1 MAVSRLV
8 IGDQGRAM
16 DAQHVYRI
24 VLIDDSRMARLGLR
38 EQLNRTAEFRIVGEA
53 TSMVEGLELVGR
65 LTPDLV
71 LLDISL
77 PDGSG
82 VQACRRLVA
91 GRPDMRVLI
100 LSVYDDPAVIR
111 EAIAAGAQ
119 GYMLK
124 DTPVAMWRNAMR
136 RVAAGGAV
144 LGPQLIGQVLMEV
157 REMANGLS
165 TACLADLSPQE
176 RRLLPLVAEGRTN
189 KEIAVALSL
198 SEKTVKNYISNMYS
212 KLGITRRSQVA
223 TLYARTLPSGGF
235 SAEDCA

>member
-1 MAVSRLV
+1 
-8 IGDQGRAM
+8 M
-16 DAQHVYRI
+16 DAQHLYRI

-38 EQLNRTAEFRIVGEA
+38 EQLNRTAEFRLVGEA
-53 TSMVEGLELVGR
+53 ASMTEGLELIEK

-82 VQACRRLVA
+82 VHACSRLVA
-91 GRPDMRVLI
+91 GRPDTRVLI

-119 GYMLK
+119 GYVLK
-124 DTPVAMWRNAMR
+124 DTPVAMWRKALR
-136 RVAAGGAV
+136 RAAGSGVV
-144 LGPQLIGQVLMEV
+144 LGPQLIGLVLMEV
-157 REMANGLS
+157 REMANGLT
-165 TACLADLSPQE
+165 TACMGDLSPQE

-198 SEKTVKNYISNMYS
+198 SDKTVKNYISNMYS
-212 KLGITRRSQVA
+212 KLGVTRRSQVA
-223 TLYARTLPSGGF
+223 TLYARTLPSGGIL
-235 SAEDCA
+235 AEDCA

>member
-1 MAVSRLV
+1 
-8 IGDQGRAM
+8 M
-16 DAQHVYRI
+16 DAQHLYRI

-38 EQLNRTAEFRIVGEA
+38 EQLNRTAEFRLVGEA
-53 TSMVEGLELVGR
+53 ASMTEGLELIEK

-82 VQACRRLVA
+82 VHACSRLVA
-91 GRPDMRVLI
+91 GRPDTRVLI

-119 GYMLK
+119 GYVLK
-124 DTPVAMWRNAMR
+124 DTPVVMWRNAMR
-136 RVAAGGAV
+136 RVAGSGVV
-144 LGPQLIGQVLMEV
+144 LGPQLIGLVLTEV

-165 TACLADLSPQE
+165 TACMGDLSPQE

-198 SEKTVKNYISNMYS
+198 SDKTVKNYISNMYS
-212 KLGITRRSQVA
+212 KLGVTRRSQVA
-223 TLYARTLPSGGF
+223 TLYARTLPSRGIL
-235 SAEDCA
+235 AEDCA

>member
-1 MAVSRLV
+1 
-8 IGDQGRAM
+8 M
-16 DAQHVYRI
+16 DAQHLYRI

-38 EQLNRTAEFRIVGEA
+38 EQLNRTAEFRLVGEA
-53 TSMVEGLELVGR
+53 ASMTEGLELIEK

-82 VQACRRLVA
+82 VHACSRLVA
-91 GRPDMRVLI
+91 GRPDTRVLI

-119 GYMLK
+119 GYVLK
-124 DTPVAMWRNAMR
+124 DTPVVMWRNAMR
-136 RVAAGGAV
+136 RVAGSGVV
-144 LGPQLIGQVLMEV
+144 LGPQLIGLVLMEV

-165 TACLADLSPQE
+165 TACMGDLSPQE

-198 SEKTVKNYISNMYS
+198 SDKTVKNYISNMYS
-212 KLGITRRSQVA
+212 KLGVTRRSQVA
-223 TLYARTLPSGGF
+223 TLYARTLPSRGIL
-235 SAEDCA
+235 AEDCA

>member
-1 MAVSRLV
+1 ME
-8 IGDQGRAM
+8 G
-16 DAQHVYRI
+16 QHVYRV

-53 TSMVEGLELVGR
+53 ASTAEGLELVER
-65 LTPDLV
+65 LKPDVV

-82 VQACRRLVA
+82 VRACRRLVA
-91 GRPDMRVLI
+91 ERPNTKVLI
-100 LSVYDDPAVIR
+100 LSVYDDSAVIR

-119 GYMLK
+119 GYVLK
-124 DTPVAMWRNAMR
+124 DTPVAMWRNVIR
-136 RVAAGGAV
+136 RVAEGHQFM
-144 LGPQLIGQVLMEV
+144 GPQLVGEVLMEV
-157 REMANGLS
+157 RDMANGLS
-165 TACLADLSPQE
+165 TACMAELSPQE
-176 RRLLPLVAEGRTN
+176 RRLLPLVAEGKTN

-198 SEKTVKNYISNMYS
+198 SDKTVKNYISNMYS
-212 KLGITRRSQVA
+212 KLGISRRSQVA

>member
-1 MAVSRLV
+1 
-8 IGDQGRAM
+8 M
-16 DAQHVYRI
+16 DAQHLYRI

-53 TSMVEGLELVGR
+53 ASIAEGLELIER
-65 LTPDLV
+65 LNPDLV

-82 VQACRRLVA
+82 VQACCRLVA
-91 GRPDMRVLI
+91 GRPDTRVLI

-111 EAIAAGAQ
+111 EAIAAGAR
-119 GYMLK
+119 GYVLR
-124 DTPVAMWRNAMR
+124 DAPVAVWRNAMR
-136 RVAAGGAV
+136 RAAGSGVV
-144 LGPQLIGQVLMEV
+144 LGPQLIGLVLMEV

-165 TACLADLSPQE
+165 TACMVDLSPQE

-198 SEKTVKNYISNMYS
+198 SDKTVKNYISNMYS
-212 KLGITRRSQVA
+212 KLGVTRRSQVA
-223 TLYARTLPSGGF
+223 TLYARTLPSGGIP
-235 SAEDCA
+235 AEDCA

>member
-1 MAVSRLV
+1 ME
-8 IGDQGRAM
+8 
-16 DAQHVYRI
+16 AQHLYRI

-38 EQLNRTAEFRIVGEA
+38 EQLNRTAEFRLVGEA
-53 TSMVEGLELVGR
+53 ASMTEGLELIEK

-82 VQACRRLVA
+82 VHACSRLVA
-91 GRPDMRVLI
+91 GRPDTRVLI

-119 GYMLK
+119 GYVLK

-136 RVAAGGAV
+136 RAAGSGVV
-144 LGPQLIGQVLMEV
+144 LGPQLIGLVLTEV
-157 REMANGLS
+157 REMANGLT
-165 TACLADLSPQE
+165 TACMGDLSPQE

-198 SEKTVKNYISNMYS
+198 SDKTVKNYISNMYS
-212 KLGITRRSQVA
+212 KLGVTRRSQVA
-223 TLYARTLPSGGF
+223 TLYARTLPSRGIL
-235 SAEDCA
+235 AEDCA

>member
-1 MAVSRLV
+1 
-8 IGDQGRAM
+8 M
-16 DAQHVYRI
+16 DTQHVYRI

-38 EQLNRTAEFRIVGEA
+38 EQLNRTAEFRLVGEA
-53 TSMVEGLELVGR
+53 TSMAEGLELVGR

-91 GRPDMRVLI
+91 GLPDLPVII
-100 LSVYDDPAVIR
+100 LSVYDDQAVIR
-111 EAIAAGAQ
+111 EAIAAGAH
-119 GYMLK
+119 GYVLK
-124 DTPVAMWRNAMR
+124 DTPVAMWRDVMR
-136 RVAAGGAV
+136 RVAGGGAD

-165 TACLADLSPQE
+165 TACMADLSAQE
-176 RRLLPLVAEGRTN
+176 RRLFPLVAEGRTN
-189 KEIAVALSL
+189 REIAAALSL
-198 SEKTVKNYISNMYS
+198 SEKTVKNYLSNMYS

-223 TLYARTLPSGGF
+223 TLYARTLPSVGL

>member
-1 MAVSRLV
+1 
-8 IGDQGRAM
+8 M
-16 DAQHVYRI
+16 DAQHLYRI

-38 EQLNRTAEFRIVGEA
+38 EQLNRTAEFRLVGEA
-53 TSMVEGLELVGR
+53 TSMAEGLELVGR

-91 GRPDMRVLI
+91 GRPDMPVII
-100 LSVYDDPAVIR
+100 LSVYDDRAVIR
-111 EAIAAGAQ
+111 EAIAAGAH
-119 GYMLK
+119 GYVLK
-124 DTPVAMWRNAMR
+124 DTPVAMWRDVMR
-136 RVAAGGAV
+136 RVAGGGAD

-165 TACLADLSPQE
+165 TACMADLSAQE
-176 RRLLPLVAEGRTN
+176 RRLFPLVAEGRTN
-189 KEIAVALSL
+189 REIAAALSL
-198 SEKTVKNYISNMYS
+198 SEKTVKNYLSNMYS

-223 TLYARTLPSGGF
+223 TLYARTLPSVGL

>member
-1 MAVSRLV
+1 
-8 IGDQGRAM
+8 M

-53 TSMVEGLELVGR
+53 PSMAEGLDLVR
-65 LTPDLV
+65 KLTPDLV

-91 GRPDMRVLI
+91 DRPDTRVLI
-100 LSVYDDPAVIR
+100 LSLYDDPAVIR

-119 GYMLK
+119 GYVLK
-124 DTPVAMWRNAMR
+124 DTPVAMWRDAMR
-136 RVAAGGAV
+136 RAAVGAAV
-144 LGPQLIGQVLMEV
+144 LGPQLMGQVLMEV
-157 REMANGLS
+157 RDMANGLS
-165 TACLADLSPQE
+165 TACMADLSPQE

-189 KEIAVALSL
+189 KEIAVALTL
-198 SEKTVKNYISNMYS
+198 SEKTVKNYVSNMYS

-223 TLYARTLPSGGF
+223 TLHARTLPSGGL
-235 SAEDCA
+235 SVEDCA

>member
-1 MAVSRLV
+1 
-8 IGDQGRAM
+8 M
-16 DAQHVYRI
+16 DAQHLYRI
-24 VLIDDSRMARLGLR
+24 LLIDDSRMARLGLR
-38 EQLNRTAEFRIVGEA
+38 EQLNRTAEFRLVGEA
-53 TSMVEGLELVGR
+53 TSMAEGLELVGR

-91 GRPDMRVLI
+91 GRPDMPVII
-100 LSVYDDPAVIR
+100 LSVYDDRAVIR
-111 EAIAAGAQ
+111 EAIAAGAH
-119 GYMLK
+119 GYVLK
-124 DTPVAMWRNAMR
+124 DTPVAMWRDVLR
-136 RVAAGGAV
+136 RVAGGGAD

-165 TACLADLSPQE
+165 TACMADLSAQE
-176 RRLLPLVAEGRTN
+176 RRLFPLVAEGRTN
-189 KEIAVALSL
+189 REIAAALSL
-198 SEKTVKNYISNMYS
+198 SEKTVKNYLSNMYS

-223 TLYARTLPSGGF
+223 TLYARTLPSGGL

>member
-1 MAVSRLV
+1 MA
-8 IGDQGRAM
+8 
-16 DAQHVYRI
+16 AQHVYRI

-38 EQLNRTAEFRIVGEA
+38 EQLNRTAEFRLVGEA
-53 TSMVEGLELVGR
+53 ASTAEGLELVER

-82 VQACRRLVA
+82 VQVCRRLVA
-91 GRPDMRVLI
+91 GRPDARVLI

-119 GYMLK
+119 GYVLK

-136 RVAAGGAV
+136 RVAGGGAIR
-144 LGPQLIGQVLMEV
+144 GPQLIGLVLMEV

-165 TACLADLSPQE
+165 TACMAELSPQE
-176 RRLLPLVAEGRTN
+176 RRLLPLVAEGKTN
-189 KEIAVALSL
+189 KEIAEALSL
-198 SEKTVKNYISNMYS
+198 SDKTVKNYISNMYS
-212 KLGITRRSQVA
+212 KLGVTRRSQVA

-235 SAEDCA
+235 SVEDCA

>member
-1 MAVSRLV
+1 
-8 IGDQGRAM
+8 M
-16 DAQHVYRI
+16 DTQHVYRI

-38 EQLNRTAEFRIVGEA
+38 EQLNRTAEFRLVGEA
-53 TSMVEGLELVGR
+53 TSMAEGLELVGR

-82 VQACRRLVA
+82 VHACRRLVA
-91 GRPDMRVLI
+91 GRPDLQVII

-111 EAIAAGAQ
+111 EAIAAGAH
-119 GYMLK
+119 GYVLK
-124 DTPVAMWRNAMR
+124 DTPVAMWRDVMR
-136 RVAAGGAV
+136 RVAGGGAD

-165 TACLADLSPQE
+165 TACMADLSAQE
-176 RRLLPLVAEGRTN
+176 RRLFPLVAKGRTN
-189 KEIAVALSL
+189 REIAAALSL
-198 SEKTVKNYISNMYS
+198 SEKTVKNYLSNMYS

-223 TLYARTLPSGGF
+223 TLYARTLPSGGL

>member
-1 MAVSRLV
+1 
-8 IGDQGRAM
+8 M

-53 TSMVEGLELVGR
+53 TSMAEGLELVER
-65 LTPDLV
+65 LTPNLV

-77 PDGSG
+77 SDGSG

-91 GRPDMRVLI
+91 GMPDTRVLI

-119 GYMLK
+119 GYVLK
-124 DTPVAMWRNAMR
+124 DTPVAMWRNVMR
-136 RVAAGGAV
+136 RVVDDGIV
-144 LGPQLIGQVLMEV
+144 LGPQLLGQVLMEV

-165 TACLADLSPQE
+165 TACMADLSPQE

-189 KEIAVALSL
+189 REIATALSL

-223 TLYARTLPSGGF
+223 TLYARTLPSGGL